1 MTSCLSTAFPCHAIR
16 KQKSISYLH
25 ISNML
30 GSHGAEELSPST
42 PALSW
47 WSAKGA
53 AAGEEANG
61 IHTYVTE
68 TFLLGLQKSIEV

>member
-1 MTSCLSTAFPCHAIR
+1 
-16 KQKSISYLH
+16 
-25 ISNML
+25 ML

-61 IHTYVTE
+61 LHTYVTE